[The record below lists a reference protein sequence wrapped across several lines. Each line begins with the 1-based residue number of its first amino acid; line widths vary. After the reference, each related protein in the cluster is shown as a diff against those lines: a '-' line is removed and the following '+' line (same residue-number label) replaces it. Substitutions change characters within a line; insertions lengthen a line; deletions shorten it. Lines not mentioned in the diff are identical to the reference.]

1 MKKLPPED
9 LDLGFSEFLG
19 ERKEEIKQDEDSLE
33 DLFNLGK
40 YRELSKI
47 AEAAF
52 DSSDE
57 AVLWW
62 IRAQIKLNEVPL
74 SILSAPFERV
84 EKNPDPKLESLIK
97 ITAEELGLLA
107 KPEESKE
114 VVLEEVVKDE
124 PTKKTSAFP
133 VLVLLVLIAILCVT
147 GFYFFY
153 SSSPGFWSV
162 GFSNPNP
169 RLLKSELPR
178 ATVDPLDLVLSQI
191 DSAPT
196 QTTAKPP
203 KEVALPKP
211 TLNMTSPVLPTRA
224 PTVPSLQGQREVL
237 VDTVVLDRPS
247 IKGEVIARLTQG
259 AIVEVLGEAGTFY
272 RIRSK
277 MGADGFVIKQDVG
290 AVTNL
295 KKTESSGPVSPF
307 SREAFGDR
315 RD

>member
-19 ERKEEIKQDEDSLE
+19 ERKEEIKQEGEGLE
-33 DLFNLGK
+33 DLFNSGK

-47 AEAAF
+47 AEANF

-84 EKNPDPKLESLIK
+84 EKNPNTNLEALIK
-97 ITAEELGLLA
+97 ITAEELDLLA

-114 VVLEEVVKDE
+114 VVLEEVVKDP
-124 PTKKTSAFP
+124 PTKKTSVLP
-133 VLVLLVLIAILCVT
+133 VLVLIAILCAAGV
-147 GFYFFY
+147 YFFY

-169 RLLKSELPR
+169 KLLKSELPR

-191 DSAPT
+191 DLAPT
-196 QTTAKPP
+196 QTTVEIP
-203 KEVALPKP
+203 KEVVLPKP

-272 RIRSK
+272 RVRSK

-290 AVTNL
+290 AVTSL
-295 KKTESSGPVSPF
+295 KKPEFSGPVSPF